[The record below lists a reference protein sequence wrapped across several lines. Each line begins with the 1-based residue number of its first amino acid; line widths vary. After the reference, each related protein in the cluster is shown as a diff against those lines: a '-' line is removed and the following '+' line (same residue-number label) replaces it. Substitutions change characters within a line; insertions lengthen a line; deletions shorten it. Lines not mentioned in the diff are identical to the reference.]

1 LIYAHHGD
9 RFAPL
14 PELLAEIFFHFSIQ
28 LSDLDGLRRPI
39 GLRTSRLSIFPK
51 ELPRGQTGH
60 KRLFA
65 SRSPNVHQFSHQ
77 KRLTNAIEFKP
88 KDSETRLIRRP

>member
-1 LIYAHHGD
+1 MSATMPDPEVSGQCRWHPHESQPPLIYAHHGD

-39 GLRTSRLSIFPK
+39 GTAYL
-51 ELPRGQTGH
+51 
-60 KRLFA
+60 A
-65 SRSPNVHQFSHQ
+65 SEYFSE
-77 KRLTNAIEFKP
+77 RAA
-88 KDSETRLIRRP
+88 